1 MLMERFIEILKYIF
15 LGFLQ
20 GISEILPIS
29 SSGHLMVA
37 QHLLKVNESAIA
49 TFTIFLHFASLLA
62 LLIFFRKLIYRIISG
77 SFQYL
82 FYKNKD
88 RKDDFLL
95 LLYIIIAS
103 IPIGVIGIL
112 FQDSIESLFS
122 NLLFVGFSFLFTAF
136 VLFIIS
142 FLKEGNKEKV
152 DLKAAIYTGFAQ
164 LIGIFPGVSR
174 SGMTLSGAKCA
185 SLKQEKAKEFAFL
198 LFIPA
203 ALGSFIF
210 SLDDA
215 KYLFQD
221 SQMVILSMIA
231 MIVAFIFTLL
241 SLTFIFKKFNNKHYR
256 YFAIYLVFIG
266 VFTIFIDI

>member
-1 MLMERFIEILKYIF
+1 MERFIELLKYIF

-37 QHLLKVNESAIA
+37 QHLLKVNENAIA

-62 LLIFFRKLIYRIISG
+62 LLIFFKKLIFKMISG
-77 SFQYL
+77 TYQYIIH
-82 FYKNKD
+82 K
-88 RKDDFLL
+88 RKERKEDFLL
-95 LLYIIIAS
+95 VVYVCIAS
-103 IPIGVIGIL
+103 IPIGIVGIL
-112 FQDSIESLFS
+112 FQDKIESLFS
-122 NLLFVGFSFLFTAF
+122 NLIFVGLSFLFTAF

-142 FLKEGNKEKV
+142 FIKEGTKEQV
-152 DLKAAIYTGFAQ
+152 DLKTAIITGFSQ

-174 SGMTLSGAKCA
+174 SGMTLSGAKCS

-210 SLDDA
+210 SLKDA
-215 KYLFQD
+215 SQLFAD
-221 SQMVILSMIA
+221 YNILILSIIA
-231 MIVAFIFTLL
+231 MVVAFIFTYF
-241 SLTFIFKKFNNKHYR
+241 SLTFIFKKFNNRHYR
-256 YFAIYLVFIG
+256 YFAIYLVLIG
-266 VFTIFIDI
+266 IFTIFLGR